1 MCHLRKICTYLIALT
16 ASSTCERFGVPIARP
31 TSTPSLFK
39 KSVVGVDRIS
49 ILRTNSRF
57 DSASIWAYR
66 TSGIVLT
73 MSSSRALVA
82 RHGEQKA
89 DENCTIVTREPSST
103 PITAASSFG
112 PLNVFFLRNSPRL
125 RVYQTPNVMAKT
137 STTTSGVRE
146 FTWVFLHL
154 LWQEFSY

>member
-1 MCHLRKICTYLIALT
+1 MALT
-16 ASSTCERFGVPIARP
+16 AAKTCERFGVPIARP
-31 TSTPSLFK
+31 TSTPALFK

-49 ILRTNSRF
+49 NLRTNSKW

-73 MSSSRALVA
+73 MSSSSALVA

-89 DENCTIVTREPSST
+89 EENCTIVTREPSST

-112 PLNVFFLRNSPRL
+112 PLTVFFLRNSPLL
-125 RVYQTPNVMAKT
+125 RVYQTPNAMPKA
-137 STTTSGVRE
+137 STTRSGVND
-146 FTWVFLHL
+146 FT
-154 LWQEFSY
+154 

>member
-16 ASSTCERFGVPIARP
+16 AANTCERFGVPIARP
-31 TSTPSLFK
+31 TSTPEAFK

-49 ILRTNSRF
+49 SSRTNSKW

-73 MSSSRALVA
+73 MSSSSALVA

-89 DENCTIVTREPSST
+89 EENCTIVTREPSST
-103 PITAASSFG
+103 PITEASSFG
-112 PLNVFFLRNSPRL
+112 PLTVFFLRNSPRL
-125 RVYQTPNVMAKT
+125 RVYQTPNAMAKT
-137 STTTSGVRE
+137 RTTRSGVND
-146 FTWVFLHL
+146 FT
-154 LWQEFSY
+154 